1 VAVPSQPPNDPGAF
15 RHLGR
20 TERSGSGLA
29 IAGLVALLIL
39 VAVPLYLWRRP
50 KPALPV
56 ETARAEIDAGAPDAA
71 AALLPM
77 APQKAEPK
85 LTLTDAKVIQ
95 CGARSGRWTKDRCDE
110 LPAIGDALARAIR
123 ENVACAPISVT
134 PNTVSF
140 VLKLDFDRKKTHLW
154 AGRSGTLRRRA
165 AADLIKCVEHA
176 MPKIDWP
183 ATAHQ
188 FMRYELNVVASYP
201 AAPSAPAA
209 APSAISP
216 HSANLPLGAP

>member
-1 VAVPSQPPNDPGAF
+1 VPSKPPSDPSAF

-20 TERSGSGLA
+20 AERTGSGLA

-50 KPALPV
+50 KPLAPV
-56 ETARAEIDAGAPDAA
+56 ETAHSEIDAGAPDVT
-71 AALLPM
+71 
-77 APQKAEPK
+77 APAPVAPEKSAPK
-85 LTLTDAKVIQ
+85 LTLTDAKAIQ

-110 LPAIGDALARAIR
+110 LPTIGDALSRAIR

-134 PNTVSF
+134 PYTVSF
-140 VLKLDFDRKKTHLW
+140 VIKVDFDKKKTHLW

-176 MPKIDWP
+176 LPKVDWP
-183 ATAHQ
+183 AAAHQ

-201 AAPSAPAA
+201 ATSGAPPAA
-209 APSAISP
+209 NATSPRSAKV
-216 HSANLPLGAP
+216 PLGGP